1 MSLTKR
7 IARDP
12 PSTRRA
18 HQPDAITMRPVE
30 SSHVTLRMV
39 AEAAGVSVSTA
50 SRVMNDATNVS
61 DDKRAAVKA
70 VAARLGFVLNGIAKA
85 LVDGRTRTVGL
96 IAQHFESPFD
106 ALLLRGIE
114 ENLTR
119 AGYALVVSSGHWNPG
134 EEKHCVQVLRTRQ
147 VDGIIVLNGS
157 LGDAFL
163 VELAA
168 DLPLVLTGRDLKAPG
183 LHCLHPN
190 DYKGALA
197 ATRYLLQIGHR
208 RIAHIAGDSSHP
220 DSHDRERGYRAAL
233 AEADVAFDPDLVWQ
247 GNYHEVSGTEGVE
260 SLLARGIEFSAVFA
274 ANDQMAAGAALAVQ
288 SHGMRVPEDVSIV
301 GFDDL
306 PATRHASPPR
316 TTVNLSVIE
325 LGRRAASAM
334 LDLLSNRRPNA
345 VAPEPELI
353 VRGSTAP
360 RSARERIAH

>member
-1 MSLTKR
+1 M
-7 IARDP
+7 
-12 PSTRRA
+12 RRT
-18 HQPDAITMRPVE
+18 D

-61 DDKRAAVKA
+61 DGKRVAVKA
-70 VAARLGFVLNGIAKA
+70 AAARLGFVLNGIAKA

-114 ENLTR
+114 ENLSR

-134 EEKHCVQVLRTRQ
+134 EEAHCVQVLRTRQ
-147 VDGIIVLNGS
+147 VDGIIVLGGS
-157 LGDAFL
+157 LDDRFL
-163 VELAA
+163 TGLAA
-168 DLPLVLTGRDLKAPG
+168 ELPIVLTGRDLKAPG
-183 LHCLHPN
+183 LHALRSN
-190 DYKGALA
+190 DYSGALA
-197 ATRYLLQIGHR
+197 ATRYLLQLGHR
-208 RIAHIAGDSSHP
+208 RIAHVAGDSSHP

-233 AEADVAFDPDLVWQ
+233 EEAHVAFDPDLVWQ
-247 GNYHEVSGTEGVE
+247 GNYHESSGTEAVE
-260 SLLARGIEFSAVFA
+260 SLLQRGIEFTAVFA
-274 ANDQMAAGAALAVQ
+274 ANDQMAGGATLAVQ
-288 SHGMRVPEDVSIV
+288 RHGLCVPEDISIV

-306 PATRHASPPR
+306 LATKHASPPR

-334 LDLLSNRRPNA
+334 LDLLSHRRPNA

-353 VRGSTAP
+353 VRNSTAP
-360 RSARERIAH
+360 RSARQEARTRPIVGQAADRANTHQTV